1 MKFFLEKQLINF
13 YVPIST
19 FHSAES
25 KKNSYN
31 RSRVMRISHFR
42 AQNGPFILNNFSW
55 YKPLLLRSSTYWPF
69 SLCKIQENF
78 LQRIQNYEDVPFWGP
93 KWSICLKQN
102 FFWKKKLNIIFIYL
116 LTPSK
121 CTKFLKNSY
130 SGSRVMRMCHFGGQN
145 GPIAQMR
152 IFFRKSVYEP
162 CSFHSCLSTY
172 QKSKSDINL

>member
-102 FFWKKKLNIIFIYL
+102 FFWKKKIKYHFYLPIDPFQMHKIF
-116 LTPSK
+116 K
-121 CTKFLKNSY
+121 KFLQRIQSY
-130 SGSRVMRMCHFGGQN
+130 EDVPFW
-145 GPIAQMR
+145 GPKWPNCANEN
-152 IFFRKSVYEP
+152 FFQKI
-162 CSFHSCLSTY
+162 CLWALSFSFMPIY
-172 QKSKSDINL
+172 IPKIKVRY

>member
-102 FFWKKKLNIIFIYL
+102 FFGKKIKYHFYLPIDPFQMHKIF
-116 LTPSK
+116 K
-121 CTKFLKNSY
+121 KFLQRIQSY
-130 SGSRVMRMCHFGGQN
+130 EDVPFW
-145 GPIAQMR
+145 GPKWPNCANEN
-152 IFFRKSVYEP
+152 FFQKI
-162 CSFHSCLSTY
+162 CLWALFFSFMPIY
-172 QKSKSDINL
+172 IPKIKVRY